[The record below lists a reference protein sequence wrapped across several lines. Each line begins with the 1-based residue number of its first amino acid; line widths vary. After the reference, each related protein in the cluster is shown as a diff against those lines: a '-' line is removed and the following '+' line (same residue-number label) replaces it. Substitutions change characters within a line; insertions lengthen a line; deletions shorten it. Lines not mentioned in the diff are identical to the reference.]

1 MKPRLAALIGVTF
14 VVVAVVFYLLPYL
27 TNGHIDYA
35 GLTMILAL
43 SVAMSMMF
51 YVLMAGT
58 PRDS

>member
-1 MKPRLAALIGVTF
+1 MKPRLAALIGVVF
-14 VVVAVVFYLLPYL
+14 VAVAIVFYFAPATLS
-27 TNGHIDYA
+27 GHVDYA

-43 SVAMSMMF
+43 AVAMSMMF

>member
-14 VVVAVVFYLLPYL
+14 VALAIVFYLAPAGL
-27 TNGHIDYA
+27 NGHVDYA

-43 SVAMSMMF
+43 SIAMSMMF